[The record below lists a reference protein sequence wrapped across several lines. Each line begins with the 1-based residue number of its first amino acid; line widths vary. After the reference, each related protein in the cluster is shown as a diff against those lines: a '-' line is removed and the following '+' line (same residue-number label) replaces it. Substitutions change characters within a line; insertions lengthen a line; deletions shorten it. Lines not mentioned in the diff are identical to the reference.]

1 MFICTLFTSCSQ
13 DEQMVTQEKGNSGY
27 EVTILCDNLALTRAG
42 ATDLV
47 QGAGRYPEGEKVTL
61 HTSSRKFMANANG
74 SAGGS
79 WAQSGNPA
87 IQTVLST
94 GINQDWTVTI
104 KYYCD
109 VTMDCTAPGGDGTKT
124 TKSLEVGSTL
134 PTPAVSSGYKFDGWY
149 DGNTKVTVV
158 PESSN
163 RTLTAKFNLNVQNI
177 IIRAILDKTGYYLLA
192 SSAVQTDITSQ
203 IETYWYE
210 ETINPSTGETEHFQ
224 DGTSLYDITIPKGKT
239 KSNIVGW
246 DATGSGAFSSNEE
259 FTRATHSWNNISNNG
274 YRYVLGENAWK

>member
-1 MFICTLFTSCSQ
+1 MFRGGNSCTLIA
-13 DEQMVTQEKGNSGY
+13 VANSAYAFEGWY
-27 EVTILCDNLALTRAG
+27 EGST
-42 ATDLV
+42 
-47 QGAGRYPEGEKVTL
+47 KV
-61 HTSSRKFMANANG
+61 S
-74 SAGGS
+74 
-79 WAQSGNPA
+79 
-87 IQTVLST
+87 
-94 GINQDWTVTI
+94 
-104 KYYCD
+104 
-109 VTMDCTAPGGDGTKT
+109 
-124 TKSLEVGSTL
+124 SLENYTFV
-134 PTPAVSSGYKFDGWY
+134 
-149 DGNTKVTVV
+149 VT
-158 PESSN
+158 SN
-163 RTLTAKFNLNVQNI
+163 RILTAKFNLNVQNI